1 MNRTRC
7 LLVAAI
13 FAAFATGCFDIEE
26 SIDLKKDMSGTA
38 NLRLGVDMEPMITIM
53 AMVQRG
59 MEGKKGLPTKE
70 EIAAAK
76 ADFKKNAKSTKS
88 TEAAPD
94 PKKDMD
100 KSLPPG
106 IKLLDASVTEKEF
119 GMVTNM
125 KFAFDKLAHLV
136 DVKLPQKG
144 DDKGG
149 PPDPTKKNILDSPFQ
164 GLDVVETAS
173 TITIRT
179 KPQNPAD
186 KVKSETSES
195 GGPPMDA
202 ETKKMM
208 EDAFKGMRFAWK
220 ITAPFQ
226 VVSSNAHRREGNT
239 LIWEYDFKKFEEL
252 ESNPKAMDDLAVK
265 VVYKK

>member
-1 MNRTRC
+1 MRRARYI
-7 LLVAAI
+7 LVAAVL
-13 FAAFATGCFDIEE
+13 AAFATGCFDIEE

-38 NLRLGVDMEPMITIM
+38 NLKLGVDMEPMITIM

-59 MEGKKGLPTKE
+59 MEGKKGPPTKE

-76 ADFKKNAKSTKS
+76 ADFKKNMKTSKS
-88 TEAAPD
+88 EAPPD

-100 KSLPPG
+100 KNLPPG
-106 IKLLDASVTEKEF
+106 VKLLDASVTEKEF

-136 DVKLPQKG
+136 DVKMPSKA
-144 DDKGG
+144 DAKGG
-149 PPDPTKKNILDSPFQ
+149 PPDPTKSNVLDSPFQ

-186 KVKSETSES
+186 KVKSETSS
-195 GGPPMDA
+195 QGPPMDP
-202 ETKKMM
+202 ETQKMM

-220 ITAPFQ
+220 ITAPFE

-239 LIWEYDFKKFEEL
+239 LIWEYDFKKL
-252 ESNPKAMDDLAVK
+252 QALGDNPKAMDDLAVK

>member
-1 MNRTRC
+1 
-7 LLVAAI
+7 
-13 FAAFATGCFDIEE
+13 IEE

-38 NLRLGVDMEPMITIM
+38 NLKLGVDMEPMITIM
-53 AMVQRG
+53 AMMQKQ
-59 MEGKKGLPTKE
+59 MEGKKGPLTKE
-70 EIAAAK
+70 ELAAAK
-76 ADFKKNAKSTKS
+76 ADFKKSAKKTSS
-88 TEAAPD
+88 TEAPAD

-106 IKLLDASVTEKEF
+106 VKLLDASVTEKEF

-136 DVKLPQKG
+136 DVKMPSKA
-144 DDKGG
+144 DAKGG
-149 PPDPTKKNILDSPFQ
+149 PPDPTKSNVLDSPFQ

-186 KVKSETSES
+186 KVKSETSS
-195 GGPPMDA
+195 QGPPMDP
-202 ETKKMM
+202 ETQKMM
-208 EDAFKGMRFAWK
+208 EDAFKNMRFAWK
-220 ITAPFQ
+220 ITAPFE
-226 VVSSNAHRREGNT
+226 VISSNAHRREGNT
-239 LIWEYDFKKFEEL
+239 LIWEYDFKKL
-252 ESNPKAMDDLAVK
+252 QALGDNPKAMDDLAVK

>member
-1 MNRTRC
+1 MRRGRY

-26 SIDLKKDMSGTA
+26 TIDLKKDMSGTA
-38 NLRLGVDMEPMITIM
+38 NLKLGVDMEPMITIM

-59 MEGKKGLPTKE
+59 MAGKKGPPTKE
-70 EIAAAK
+70 EIEAAK
-76 ADFKKNAKSTKS
+76 ADFKKNAKTSKS
-88 TEAAPD
+88 SEGPFD

-106 IKLLDASVTEKEF
+106 IKLLDASVTEREF

-136 DVKLPQKG
+136 DVKMPSKG
-144 DDKGG
+144 GDKGG
-149 PPDPTKKNILDSPFQ
+149 PPDPTKANVLDSPFQ

-186 KVKSETSES
+186 KVK
-195 GGPPMDA
+195 A
-202 ETKKMM
+202 ETK
-208 EDAFKGMRFAWK
+208 D
-220 ITAPFQ
+220 P
-226 VVSSNAHRREGNT
+226 VRRWT
-239 LIWEYDFKKFEEL
+239 
-252 ESNPKAMDDLAVK
+252 PRRRR
-265 VVYKK
+265 